1 MVASLGLVESEYK
14 GPYKTD
20 WPVKADTRMHDAGSC
35 LTISCK
41 TVETSVCIARK
52 AIQKIS
58 APKQNTT
65 QKADHP
71 SGLRTFSKIS
81 VTTYYPR
88 FWLFSSQFTSFCFAK
103 AVTATKIAELSW
115 TLGENASTHYV
126 SRGCDPIQ
134 TCLCLPLQ
142 LLGRGEEATALIT

>member
-1 MVASLGLVESEYK
+1 MASLGLVESEYE
-14 GPYKTD
+14 GPYKTY
-20 WPVKADTRMHDAGSC
+20 WTVKADTRMHDAGSC

-41 TVETSVCIARK
+41 TAETSVCIARK

-65 QKADHP
+65 QKADHR

-88 FWLFSSQFTSFCFAK
+88 FWLFISIYIVLFCEGCHGHQDSRIKLDTWRKCLNALRVAWLRPHSDLSLPSS
-103 AVTATKIAELSW
+103 TAFGT
-115 TLGENASTHYV
+115 
-126 SRGCDPIQ
+126 R
-134 TCLCLPLQ
+134 
-142 LLGRGEEATALIT
+142 